1 MLICPNCKNQEISGS
16 LFCSNCGA
24 QLHDQSEENGNP
36 TDASSNPNPHE
47 MNSAKALPTP
57 KKEFDS
63 PIVLHFLNTGEDL
76 PLGKSNEF
84 TLGRA
89 TQNQPIVP
97 DVDLSPYEA
106 YEAGVSRL
114 HATIRIE
121 KDKVILIDLGS
132 VNGTRIEGKRLT
144 PHLKHTIRDGD
155 VISLGKMK
163 LKVRIKA

>member
-1 MLICPNCKNQEISGS
+1 Y
-16 LFCSNCGA
+16 
-24 QLHDQSEENGNP
+24 D
-36 TDASSNPNPHE
+36 
-47 MNSAKALPTP
+47 
-57 KKEFDS
+57 
-63 PIVLHFLNTGEDL
+63 
-76 PLGKSNEF
+76 
-84 TLGRA
+84 
-89 TQNQPIVP
+89 
-97 DVDLSPYEA
+97 A

-144 PHLKHTIRDGD
+144 PHLKHTLRDGD